1 MLHKRIAVLLCF
13 LGGSF
18 FGFLVYCV
26 CVAYLIEENLP
37 NPEIAQ
43 GFVEN
48 FKMVF
53 LIGSLRIGELEEY
66 FTPILITLIFGLLT
80 ASLPSLWILKHRNLS
95 NSQGSLSEELKV
107 EGK

>member
-1 MLHKRIAVLLCF
+1 MLVKRIAVLLCF
-13 LGGSF
+13 VGGSF
-18 FGFLVYCV
+18 LGFLVYCV

-48 FKMVF
+48 LKMVF

-66 FTPILITLIFGLLT
+66 LTPILITLIFGLLT
-80 ASLPSLWILKHRNLS
+80 ASLSLLWRPKHWNLS
-95 NSQGSLSEELKV
+95 NSQSTPSEELKA